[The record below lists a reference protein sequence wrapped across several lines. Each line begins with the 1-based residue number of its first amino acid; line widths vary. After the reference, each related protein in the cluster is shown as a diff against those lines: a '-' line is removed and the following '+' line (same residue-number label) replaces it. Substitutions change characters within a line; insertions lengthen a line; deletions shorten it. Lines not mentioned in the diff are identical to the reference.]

1 MKAKIYINYKDGI
14 LDPEGVT
21 VSKALNSIG
30 IKGIENLAVGKCIEM
45 ELDCNSKEEAKKII
59 IESCDKLLANPNTEI
74 YNFEILKDK

>member
-45 ELDCNSKEEAKKII
+45 ELDCSSTEEAKKII